1 MRARTVVLSFALII
15 AGAISGAMLAPPSAD
30 AVSRE
35 IIEIQQSIAQILQNQ
50 QDLRSNMDS
59 KFAAMQTLIQQSSDA
74 TTHLSVA
81 VGSLQKT
88 FQDAQANSGANVTS
102 VTQQMT
108 GISDNMQDL
117 QARVGKLAQ
126 QMADIQSTLQTINAK
141 VSAPPPTQP
150 SPTAQE
156 SGAGGDAPS
165 SSQPAGYGQPA
176 ATGTSKPVSS
186 LQPISGDTLYSNA
199 VRDYNSHHYD
209 LARQELTDYLRNFP
223 DGPLAANAQFY
234 LGELSYAQRDYSA
247 AIEAYDK
254 VIVNYRHSP
263 RVAPAML
270 EKGRA
275 YVQLGKRTSAKS
287 EFRELVRMF
296 PGTDEA
302 KAAQSALRSISQ

>member
-15 AGAISGAMLAPPSAD
+15 AGAIGGAMLAPPSAD

-35 IIEIQQSIAQILQNQ
+35 IIEIQQSINQILQNQ
-50 QDLRSNMDS
+50 QDLRSDVDS

-88 FQDAQANSGANVTS
+88 FQDAQANSGANVTA
-102 VTQQMT
+102 VTQQVT
-108 GISDNMQDL
+108 GLSDNLQDL
-117 QARVGKLAQ
+117 QARVAKLAQ
-126 QMADIQSTLQTINAK
+126 QMTDIQSTLQTINAK
-141 VSAPPPTQP
+141 VSAPPPQANPGSQQTGPGTDGPSYTQP
-150 SPTAQE
+150 SGTGQP
-156 SGAGGDAPS
+156 SGAN
-165 SSQPAGYGQPA
+165 Q
-176 ATGTSKPVSS
+176 PVSN

-199 VRDYNSHHYD
+199 VRDYNSHHFD
-209 LARQELTDYLRNFP
+209 LARQELSDYLQNFP

-234 LGELSYAQRDYSA
+234 LGELSYSQHKYSD

-275 YVQLGKRTSAKS
+275 YVQLGKRTSARREFS
-287 EFRELVRMF
+287 ELARMF
-296 PGTDEA
+296 PATDEA
-302 KAAQSALRSISQ
+302 KAAQTELRRLPK